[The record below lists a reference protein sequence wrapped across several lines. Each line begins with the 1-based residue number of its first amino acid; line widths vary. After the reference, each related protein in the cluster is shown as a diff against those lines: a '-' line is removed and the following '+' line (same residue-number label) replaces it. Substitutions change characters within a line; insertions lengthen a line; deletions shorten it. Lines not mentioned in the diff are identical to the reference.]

1 MNYLKTL
8 KSLLTNKITFNKTI
22 SILNFNVNYQK
33 RFCMYVAPNPPP
45 KMTYCALPK
54 MIHLIYIYSSY
65 RKTGKTTNTALADLK
80 S

>member
-1 MNYLKTL
+1 
-8 KSLLTNKITFNKTI
+8 
-22 SILNFNVNYQK
+22 
-33 RFCMYVAPNPPP
+33 MYVAPNPPP